1 MTQET
6 SPQRNSEPAGISPRQ
21 RARKNRSGENAARV
35 IMGLDLA
42 SDSAERR
49 PNPGRQHCA
58 PPRNNFS
65 SPREFFAGPSHP
77 PRMFTGIRRY
87 PNCNRDSVGTML
99 TDEYFMTSCD
109 DSSIT
114 GRSGGALRR
123 ASSRSLMYAASGAYG
138 TQAKRGEGT
147 SRQKKARKRGGSING
162 ATALLRCRDGLT
174 NNCIVTAP
182 EAPWRCGVKITHP
195 QGAMEAPYFE
205 DNDPRPPRDAPPVT
219 GKRHVP
225 PPHKDAKMFGQ
236 VPPPQEGEE
245 DLFQSTLPP
254 CHKTSNKANESVD
267 VLNLHSYTA
276 DELNEKPQPFKQLG
290 PRKCSAPELPP
301 RKPPV
306 IKPIN
311 TPAKQEHDV
320 LGTGRWGSPE
330 KEQPRG
336 LARGL
341 CRPPHDT
348 ANLFHGGMPQPDEK
362 AGSTCPQE
370 SVGSKGGSLSAR
382 TDSRQPRVIDSR
394 RTGSR
399 SGSVSARTDQVY
411 AIQGEPHRASS
422 PGSRVAARPSRQV
435 EAYHVDS
442 RSRSPKKR
450 EDPVFDDSYRPH
462 RYLFKKNAG
471 NPNILHYYD
480 PTIDPMPAAA
490 PKRPIP
496 RSNMESKLDDLNT
509 PQVIGKARGE
519 FYKNSRSSIAL
530 I

>member
-6 SPQRNSEPAGISPRQ
+6 SPQRNGEPAGISSRQ
-21 RARKNRSGENAARV
+21 RARKNCSGENAARI

-42 SDSAERR
+42 SDSAQRR

-65 SPREFFAGPSHP
+65 SPREFFSGPRHP

-87 PNCNRDSVGTML
+87 PNSNRDSVGVML
-99 TDEYFMTSCD
+99 TDEYFMTNGD

-114 GRSGGALRR
+114 GRIGGAQRR
-123 ASSRSLMYAASGAYG
+123 ASLHNLMYASGDAYG
-138 TQAKRGEGT
+138 AVASRGQGA
-147 SRQKKARKRGGSING
+147 SRQKKPRTRGGSVNG
-162 ATALLRCRDGLT
+162 ATAPFRGRDGLA

-205 DNDPRPPRDAPPVT
+205 DNDPRPPRDAPPTT

-236 VPPPQEGEE
+236 APPLQEGE
-245 DLFQSTLPP
+245 DVLQSSLPP
-254 CHKTSNKANESVD
+254 CHKASNKTNESVD
-267 VLNLHSYTA
+267 VLNLHCYTA
-276 DELNEKPQPFKQLG
+276 DELNEKPPSFKQLG
-290 PRKCSAPELPP
+290 PRKCSAQELPP

-320 LGTGRWGSPE
+320 LGTGRWGLPE

-348 ANLFHGGMPQPDEK
+348 ANLFYGGMLPPDEK
-362 AGSTCPQE
+362 ADSACLQE
-370 SVGSKGGSLSAR
+370 PVGSKGGR
-382 TDSRQPRVIDSR
+382 
-394 RTGSR
+394 
-399 SGSVSARTDQVY
+399 VSARTDRRHP
-411 AIQGEPHRASS
+411 IQGEP
-422 PGSRVAARPSRQV
+422 
-435 EAYHVDS
+435 
-442 RSRSPKKR
+442 RSVSSPKKR
-450 EDPVFDDSYRPH
+450 DDPVFDDNYRPH
-462 RYLFKKNAG
+462 KHMFKKNAG
-471 NPNILHYYD
+471 SPNILRYYD
-480 PTIDPMPAAA
+480 PTIDPTPAAS

-496 RSNMESKLDDLNT
+496 RSNMESKLDDLNA
-509 PQVIGKARGE
+509 PQVIGKGRGE

-530 I
+530 M